1 MDFSRSVNEVTFT
14 AFDFETT
21 GLYPATDRIVE
32 FGAVRFREGRVLDS
46 FDALVNP
53 GIPIPENAV
62 LVSGITN
69 EMVHG
74 KPPVEQ
80 VIPQFMQFVEGTVL
94 VAHNAQ
100 FDVGF
105 LRAALDS
112 TGMAGLTNVIIDTQV
127 LAQRAFPR
135 LKSYS
140 LQALVGELALQRGTA
155 HRGLDDSIM
164 CMRLFQ
170 ACVDSLSFMG
180 EMTLQELI
188 V

>member
-1 MDFSRSVNEVTFT
+1 MDFSRSVKDLTFT

-32 FGAVRFREGRVLDS
+32 FGAVKFREGKILDS

-53 GIPIPENAV
+53 GIPIPEQAAS
-62 LVSGITN
+62 VSGITTR
-69 EMVHG
+69 MVQD

-80 VIPQFMQFVEGTVL
+80 VIPEFMQFVEGSVL

-112 TGMAGLTNVIIDTQV
+112 AGLPSLTNIIIDTQV

-135 LKSYS
+135 HKSYGLQS
-140 LQALVGELALQRGTA
+140 LAGELALPRGTA

-188 V
+188 L

>member
-1 MDFSRSVNEVTFT
+1 MDFSRSVTEITFT

-32 FGAVRFREGRVLDS
+32 FGAVQFCDARMLGS
-46 FDALVNP
+46 FEALVDP
-53 GIPIPENAV
+53 GIPVPDGAAAI
-62 LVSGITN
+62 SGITT
-69 EMVHG
+69 EMVRG
-74 KPPVEQ
+74 KPGIDTVL
-80 VIPQFMQFVEGTVL
+80 PQFMTFLGDSVL
-94 VAHNAQ
+94 VAHNAP

-105 LRAALDS
+105 LRAALDA
-112 TGMAGLTNVIIDTQV
+112 AGLPSLTNMIIDTQV

-135 LKSYS
+135 HKSYA
-140 LQALVGELALQRGTA
+140 LQALVSELELPRGNA
-155 HRGLDDSIM
+155 HRGLDDAIM

-180 EMTLQELI
+180 EMSLQQLL

>member
-1 MDFSRSVNEVTFT
+1 MDFSQSVNEITFT

-32 FGAVRFREGRVLDS
+32 FGAVRFRDGAVLES
-46 FDALVNP
+46 FEALVDP
-53 GIPIPENAV
+53 GIPIPEHAAT
-62 LVSGITN
+62 VSGISDA
-69 EMVHG
+69 MVQG
-74 KPPVEQ
+74 KPPVNQ
-80 VIPQFMQFVEGTVL
+80 VIPLFMDFVGDTVL

-100 FDVGF
+100 FDLGF
-105 LRAALDS
+105 LRSALDA
-112 TGMAGLTNVIIDTQV
+112 AGLPSLTNIIIDTQV

-135 LKSYS
+135 QKSYA
-140 LQALVGELALQRGTA
+140 LQALVTELALPRGTA

-164 CMRLFQ
+164 CMKLFQ

>member
-1 MDFSRSVNEVTFT
+1 MDFSLSVNAVTFT

-32 FGAVRFREGRVLDS
+32 FGAVKFRERKTLDS
-46 FDALVNP
+46 FDALVDP
-53 GIPIPENAV
+53 GVTIPQHAGA
-62 LVSGITN
+62 VSGITDA
-69 EMVHG
+69 MVTG
-74 KPPVEQ
+74 KPPVEE
-80 VIPQFMQFVEGTVL
+80 VLPRFMHFVEGTVL

-105 LRAALDS
+105 LRAALDA
-112 TGMAGLTNVIIDTQV
+112 AGLPSLTNIIIDTQV

-135 LKSYS
+135 QKSYG
-140 LQALVGELALQRGTA
+140 LQALAAELALPRGTA